1 MTDLAGSGHAGSDH
15 AGSGHAGSGHAGHA
29 DSAGGRAGFRRLL
42 VSLGIA
48 NGALSALYAGVLTVL
63 LPLQVERIDRAHK
76 VAALGVVSG
85 VSALFALL
93 FNPIGGSLSD
103 RTRSRFGRRAPWL
116 VAGSVAMIVM
126 LALLG
131 QARTVL
137 LIAVAWCLA
146 QAVANLYQAPLTAV
160 IPDRVSRQRRGAA
173 SAVAGIS
180 SVLGG
185 VSGVGLA
192 SRFTGHLG
200 WGYLTLGV
208 LLAATAAYFVVSTA
222 DPPATGLPRPP
233 RDTGSPAAR
242 LARFLSALRHRD
254 FALVFASRA
263 AAILG
268 YYIVIS
274 YELYILTDYVALPGH
289 MLPAQGVTILA
300 AISAVGALLAAAIA
314 GPVSDRLDRRK
325 PFVVISSA
333 IAGAGCVLPVLSPT
347 FMTIEIFAAFAGIAF
362 GCYLSVDAA
371 LVTLVL
377 PRSEDAARD
386 LGVLNIANA
395 GPQVLAPLLAAL
407 IISHAGG
414 YRSLFIAGGCCGIA
428 GALAVLPVRSVR

>member
-1 MTDLAGSGHAGSDH
+1 MTDLAE
-15 AGSGHAGSGHAGHA
+15 AGHTGRTGPA
-29 DSAGGRAGFRRLL
+29 WRRRGAGRAGFRQLL

-48 NGALSALYAGVLTVL
+48 NGALSALYAGILTVL
-63 LPLQVERIDRAHK
+63 LPLQVEHIDRAHK

-85 VSALFALL
+85 VSALFALV
-93 FNPIGGSLSD
+93 FNPIGGALSD

-116 VAGSVAMIVM
+116 VTASAAMIVM

-131 QARTVL
+131 QAGTVL
-137 LIAVAWCLA
+137 LVGVAWCLA

-160 IPDRVSRQRRGAA
+160 IPDRVGKQRRGAA
-173 SAVAGIS
+173 SAVAGVS

-185 VSGVGLA
+185 VAGVGLA
-192 SRFTGHLG
+192 SQFTRHLG

-208 LLAATAAYFVVSTA
+208 LLAATAGYFVVSTA
-222 DPPATGLPRPP
+222 DPPADGFPRPA
-233 RDTGSPAAR
+233 RDTRGAAAK
-242 LARFLSALRHRD
+242 LAGFLSALRHRD

-268 YYIVIS
+268 YFLVIS
-274 YELYILTDYVALPGH
+274 YELYILTDYISLPSR
-289 MLPAQGVTILA
+289 LRPAQGVTILA
-300 AISAVGALLAAAIA
+300 AISAVGALLAAAIC

-325 PFVVISSA
+325 PFVFISSA
-333 IAGAGCVLPVLSPT
+333 VAGAGCLLPVLSPT
-347 FMTIEIFAAFAGIAF
+347 FRTIEVFAAFAGIAF

-395 GPQVLAPLLAAL
+395 GPQVIAPLLAAL

-414 YRSLFIAGGCCGIA
+414 YRTLFIAGGCCGIA
-428 GALAVLPVRSVR
+428 GAVAVLPVRSVR